1 MIKRRHKET
10 REDVDAP
17 SHGVKGHHPRLR
29 MEEEEE
35 KKRKRGGRRETGII
49 MEEIRDQRRWGNENK

>member
-35 KKRKRGGRRETGII
+35 KKRKRGGRRETGIR
-49 MEEIRDQRRWGNENK
+49 MDKR